1 MEFVL
6 YLGWELIMSISVNRI
21 ISCQDLLDLKPDEFN
36 PCSVIISDGLPIDI
50 VLDSDIYIHEAYD
63 FIVVGDKDRFI
74 KHIYETKLK
83 AYCLDGVI
91 RERQIKP
98 IIKQLEKIVRVLSY
112 EDIQGNE
119 EDLERCNYDDE
130 FMLQLELRISMDD
143 FYKFK
148 LELACEEAEFQPN
161 WASTTIYSRAG
172 YTVRKGVPASK
183 RLAVLFQL
191 SDLFD
196 RNISRNFESYC
207 WYIKTFKSH
216 SKCSYAIERRRRDL
230 EALRYY
236 EAHDGLIKYTED
248 FGRNLD

>member
-1 MEFVL
+1 MC
-6 YLGWELIMSISVNRI
+6 ISVNRI

-50 VLDSDIYIHEAYD
+50 VLDSEIYIHEAYD
-63 FIVVGDKDRFI
+63 YIVVGDKDEFI
-74 KHIYETKLK
+74 NHIYKNKLK
-83 AYCLDGVI
+83 AYCSEGLI
-91 RERQIKP
+91 RDRQIKP
-98 IIKQLEKIVRVLSY
+98 IIKQLEKIVRVLSH

-183 RLAVLFQL
+183 RLAVLFKL

-196 RNISRNFESYC
+196 RNISRNFETYC
-207 WYIKTFKSH
+207 WYIKMFKSH